1 MTVRR
6 EGYTLGLRTV
16 PLAGYILAGTLAV
29 LSAVS
34 WVIVAQASMPMTGL
48 FDLSALTLFT
58 IIWAIGM
65 VAMMLPSIIPMIYA
79 IDRSKLVGQQ
89 PKGVGLRVISP
100 ALFLLGYVG
109 IWTLV
114 GIIFY
119 LMMAFVAGLGYSIV
133 LGGLGVAGGVV
144 LIATGIYQ
152 FTRFKQSALMK
163 CRTPLGFIMT
173 GWKDG
178 PLGAARMGGNYG
190 LFCTKCCWVLMA
202 GLLVVG
208 AMSLPLMG
216 VFAIIIFME
225 KIGPIGLLVS
235 KLVGAAFILVGLLLV
250 V

>member
-1 MTVRR
+1 MRR
-6 EGYTLGLRTV
+6 QGNALGLHTI
-16 PLAGYILAGTLAV
+16 PLAGYILAGTLAA
-29 LSAVS
+29 LSAIS
-34 WVIVAQASMPMTGL
+34 WLIVAEASMPMTGL
-48 FDLSALTLFT
+48 FDLSVLILFT

-65 VAMMLPSIIPMIYA
+65 VAMMLPSIIPMVYA
-79 IDRSKLVGQQ
+79 IDRSKLASQQ
-89 PKGVGLRVISP
+89 QRRLGLRLLSP

-114 GIIFY
+114 GITFY
-119 LMMAFVAGLGYSIV
+119 LAIALIAGLGYSII
-133 LGGLGVAGGVV
+133 LGSLGVAGGVV

-163 CRTPLGFIMT
+163 CRSPMGFIMT

-178 PLGAARMGGNYG
+178 PLGAALMGGNYG

-216 VFAIIIFME
+216 VFTIIIFME
-225 KIGPIGLLVS
+225 KIGPIGPLVS
-235 KLVGAAFILVGLLLV
+235 KLVGAAFILVGLFLIV
-250 V
+250 

>member
-1 MTVRR
+1 MNRDR
-6 EGYTLGLRTV
+6 YTLGFHTV
-16 PLAGYILAGTLAV
+16 PLAGYILTGILAA

-34 WVIVAQASMPMTGL
+34 WLIVAEVSMPMTGV
-48 FDLSALTLFT
+48 FDPSALILFT

-65 VAMMLPSIIPMIYA
+65 VAMMLPSIIPMMYA
-79 IDRSKLVGQQ
+79 IDRSKLGSHH
-89 PKGVGLRVISP
+89 PTRLSLRVLSS

-109 IWTLV
+109 IWTIV

-119 LMMAFVAGLGYSIV
+119 LTIAFVAGLGYSIV

-163 CRTPLGFIMT
+163 CRSPLGFIMT

-178 PLGAARMGGNYG
+178 PLGAPLMGGNYG
-190 LFCTKCCWVLMA
+190 LFCAKCCWVLMA

-225 KIGPIGLLVS
+225 KIGPIGPLVS
-235 KLVGAAFILVGLLLV
+235 KLVGAAFILVGLFLIA
-250 V
+250 